1 MKNSIILIAGLLFST
16 GLTAQGTVE
25 DRLSAAFLSR
35 TDVDF
40 KFSHNA
46 YLNPYGYYLSHD
58 TLYYK
63 QDLEIAIPLDRIDF
77 ATAVIREETDMQGEG
92 AGHPYS
98 LTLKP
103 LGDKGF
109 LYAQFAGTSYSDVFQ
124 MSSADLLFPSEY
136 MAEAAL
142 KYLKDPP
149 KLTLTNDEPAAV
161 TTEENAS
168 RFSGLITGAK
178 TDKDEMPD
186 ALKKIFAK
194 RYDDDF
200 VFTTGGGRTS
210 EMQYYLKDDTLYF
223 YGTELY
229 NILLPLANIDFS
241 RDFMYASGVYKT
253 MTGEAVYEWPVYA
266 KKGKL
271 FVQDFNDE
279 KGFMSVFKEQ
289 FGGKQIDFVSLLL
302 PDKAF
307 AEMMMKYLKK
317 KAGE

>member
-1 MKNSIILIAGLLFST
+1 MKNLIILITGMLFSI
-16 GLTAQGTVE
+16 GLAAQGTVE
-25 DRLSAAFLSR
+25 DRLSEAFLSR

-46 YLNPYGYYLSHD
+46 NLNPYGYYLSHD
-58 TLYYK
+58 TLYYQ
-63 QDLEIAIPLDRIDF
+63 QDLEIAIPLNRIDF
-77 ATAVIREETDMQGEG
+77 ATAVIKEETDMQGEG
-92 AGHPYS
+92 DGHPYS
-98 LTLKP
+98 LNLKP
-103 LGDKGF
+103 VAGKAFQYGK
-109 LYAQFAGTSYSDVFQ
+109 FAGTSFADMFEVK
-124 MSSADLLFPSEY
+124 SAELLFPSEY
-136 MAEAAL
+136 IAEAAL

-149 KLTLTNDEPAAV
+149 KLTRANDEVAVV
-161 TTEENAS
+161 TTEDHAS

-178 TDKDEMPD
+178 TNKDEMPE

-223 YGTELY
+223 YGTQLY
-229 NILLPLANIDFS
+229 NTLMPLANIDFS
-241 RDFMYASGVYKT
+241 REFQYASGVYKT
-253 MTGEAVYEWPVYA
+253 KAGEAVYEWPVYA

-271 FVQDFNDE
+271 FVQDFTDE
-279 KGFMSVFKEQ
+279 KGFMSTFKEQ
-289 FGGKQIDFVSLLL
+289 FGGKQIDFASLVL

-317 KAGE
+317 KAGQ